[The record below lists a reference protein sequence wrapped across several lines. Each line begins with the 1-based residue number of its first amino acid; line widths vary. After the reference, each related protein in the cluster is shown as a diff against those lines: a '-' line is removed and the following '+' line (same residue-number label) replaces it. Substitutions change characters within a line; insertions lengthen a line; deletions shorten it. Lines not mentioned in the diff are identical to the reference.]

1 MKKAMHRALKL
12 NRQMLQTDASQRK
25 NNFSFLVFSFISYK
39 CTSLSTTSPF
49 RILKEFSFGS
59 PSSSER
65 MA

>member
-1 MKKAMHRALKL
+1 MHRILKL

-25 NNFSFLVFSFISYK
+25 NKFSFLFHLVTFQR

-49 RILKEFSFGS
+49 RILKELSFGS